1 MTMEQKNLYNV
12 IINLP
17 DELSDKVIEY
27 IDYLKFSYV
36 TNNAPESVTIKSK
49 EDLVNKLEE
58 GISDTESGKVCS
70 LDEAFSKIEKML
82 N

>member
-1 MTMEQKNLYNV
+1 MTMRQKNLYNV

-36 TNNAPESVTIKSK
+36 KNNAPESVIIKSK
-49 EDLVNKLEE
+49 KDLVNKLEE